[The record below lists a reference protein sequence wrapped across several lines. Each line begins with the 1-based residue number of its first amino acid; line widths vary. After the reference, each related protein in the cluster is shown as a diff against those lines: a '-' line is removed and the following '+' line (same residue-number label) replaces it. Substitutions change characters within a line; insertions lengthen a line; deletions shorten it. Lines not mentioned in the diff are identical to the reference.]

1 MSVRKPRLLVIVGPT
16 AVGKT
21 AVALRIAQRFSGE
34 IVSADSMQIYRL
46 MDIGTAKPGPQ
57 ELEDVPHHLVDFIDP
72 GQDFSVQE
80 FQRLAQDHIKD
91 ITNRGHLPMLVG
103 GTGLYINAVV
113 DNYQFI
119 GTEPD
124 TTIRDHLMG
133 LAEDEGPETL
143 HERLARVDPVTAAKT
158 HPNNVRRVA
167 RALEVYHTS
176 GTPISEAALETEK
189 TEPQY
194 DCLVIGLTMDRA
206 QLYHRID
213 QRVDQMIDAGLED
226 EVRMLLARGYSADG
240 QALQALGYKEFV
252 DYLQGR
258 IGLEET
264 TALIKRGTRRF
275 AKRQLTW
282 FRRDERT
289 LWFDV
294 GQGLDQVVK
303 DISTAV
309 AGKWK

>member
-1 MSVRKPRLLVIVGPT
+1 MSAHKPSLLVIVGPT

-34 IVSADSMQIYRL
+34 IISADSMQIYRL
-46 MDIGTAKPGPQ
+46 MDIGTAKPGRE

-80 FQRLAQDHIKD
+80 FQRLAQDLIKD
-91 ITNRGHLPMLVG
+91 IANRGRLPMLVG
-103 GTGLYINAVV
+103 GTGLYINAVI
-113 DNYQFI
+113 DDYQFAE
-119 GTEPD
+119 TEPD
-124 TTIRDHLMG
+124 TAIRDHLMG
-133 LAEDEGPETL
+133 LAEEKGPEAL
-143 HERLARVDPVTAAKT
+143 HDRLARVDPVTAAKT
-158 HPNNVRRVA
+158 HPNNVRRVV
-167 RALEVYHTS
+167 RALEVYRTS

-194 DCLVIGLTMDRA
+194 DCLVIGLTTDRA
-206 QLYHRID
+206 QLYQRID
-213 QRVDQMIDAGLED
+213 KRVDKMIDAGLED

-258 IGLEET
+258 VGLEET
-264 TALIKRGTRRF
+264 IALIKRGTRRF

-303 DISTAV
+303 DISTVV